1 MKVVYIKKT
10 NYKNYK
16 LNNINGYSFKPKNKH
31 IKNLIIVNTNLL
43 KKILTI
49 KLKKDIKNVDH
60 IINLMIQSNV
70 TDIND
75 CNLMLNEINRVTKNL
90 ENNYKIYFTEF
101 EYFNYLKEI
110 YKLNMEITT
119 KKKLIEMN

>member
-10 NYKNYK
+10 NFKKYKI
-16 LNNINGYSFKPKNKH
+16 NNINGYLFKPKNKL
-31 IKNLIIVNTNLL
+31 IKNLIIVDNNLI
-43 KKILTI
+43 KTILTI
-49 KLKKDIKNVDH
+49 KLKKDIKNVNH

-70 TDIND
+70 TDTND
-75 CNLMLNEINRVTKNL
+75 CNLMINEINRVTKNL

-110 YKLNMEITT
+110 YKLNMEIIS

>member
-10 NYKNYK
+10 NYKKYK
-16 LNNINGYSFKPKNKH
+16 LNNINGYSFKPKNKY

-75 CNLMLNEINRVTKNL
+75 CNLMINEINRVTKNL
-90 ENNYKIYFTEF
+90 ENNYKTYFTEF